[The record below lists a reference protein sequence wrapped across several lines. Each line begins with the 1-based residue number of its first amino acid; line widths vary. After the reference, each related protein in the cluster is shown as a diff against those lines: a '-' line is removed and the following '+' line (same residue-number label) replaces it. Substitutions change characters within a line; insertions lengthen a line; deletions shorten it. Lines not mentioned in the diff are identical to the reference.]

1 VRARPLTDRRA
12 FVRAARAAAV
22 ALQLNDRGG
31 ELDGRIRQLDQEL
44 GRYAEQMRKMK
55 PGPAKASVQ
64 QRALRVL
71 KQKKL
76 YEAQRDKMASTQ
88 FNMEQVKFAQDSMVD
103 TIATV
108 SAMQDANKAL
118 RKQFKTLDVNKVED
132 LQDDMSDLLEQ
143 SEEIQSVLGRSY
155 NLEDVD
161 ESALEDELRALEED
175 PSLFQSYEESGAL
188 GDASESTADYL
199 TLPSAESAAAES
211 RTALPEVPAGQAQPA
226 QQAAPTTAQ

>member
-1 VRARPLTDRRA
+1 
-12 FVRAARAAAV
+12 
-22 ALQLNDRGG
+22 
-31 ELDGRIRQLDQEL
+31 
-44 GRYAEQMRKMK
+44 MRKMK